1 VTHPGQPGRGRP
13 AASTQR
19 LAGALV
25 LLAAIGAAAGF
36 GASWALGEHTGGQGA
51 AEPVVASRPSLP
63 VDPSPDLLRDPD
75 MPALAPSIPLER
87 QSVGAGG
94 FRMSVPVPRGWSF
107 SENSLNEWQWRPP
120 EQPPFGYVLR
130 VEQVLS
136 NRRSIE
142 WTLDRRIDE
151 LREDESNLDVLSET
165 GDSLHFSFVT
175 SNHLR
180 HGFLRWLD
188 LTGSDNAQVEI
199 AVTGRE
205 RDVPGMRDLVA
216 RVAAGMELGGTRD

>member
-1 VTHPGQPGRGRP
+1 VTLPGRTTRDR
-13 AASTQR
+13 AAPSTPR
-19 LAGALV
+19 LAAVLAL
-25 LLAAIGAAAGF
+25 LLALGAAVGYAT
-36 GASWALGEHTGGQGA
+36 SWVLGENPAGQGA
-51 AEPVVASRPSLP
+51 AAPVAASSPSLP
-63 VDPSPDLLRDPD
+63 VDPVPELLPDPD
-75 MPALAPSIPLER
+75 TPALAASIPLVR
-87 QSVGAGG
+87 QTVGAGD

-120 EQPPFGYVLR
+120 DQPDFGHVLR

-136 NRRSIE
+136 NRRSIG

-151 LREDESNLDVLSET
+151 LREDEGNFDVLAET

-188 LTGSDNAQVEI
+188 LTGTDNAQVEI

-205 RDVPGMRDLVA
+205 RDVPGMRDLIA
-216 RVAAGMELGGTRD
+216 RVAAGVELGDPAG

>member
-1 VTHPGQPGRGRP
+1 MP
-13 AASTQR
+13 AS
-19 LAGALV
+19 
-25 LLAAIGAAAGF
+25 
-36 GASWALGEHTGGQGA
+36 
-51 AEPVVASRPSLP
+51 PSLP
-63 VDPSPDLLRDPD
+63 VDPVPELLPDPRTP
-75 MPALAPSIPLER
+75 PLAEGIPLVP
-87 QSVGAGG
+87 QSVGAGD
-94 FRMSVPVPRGWSF
+94 FRMTLPVPKGWSF

-120 EQPPFGYVLR
+120 DQPDFGYVLR

-151 LREDESNLDVLSET
+151 LREDEANLEVLGQT
-165 GDSLHFSFVT
+165 RDSLHFSFIT

-180 HGFLRWLD
+180 HGYLRWLD

-205 RDVPGMRDLVA
+205 SDDPGMADLIA
-216 RVAAGMELGGTRD
+216 RVGSGIRLG

>member
-1 VTHPGQPGRGRP
+1 MNRRGT
-13 AASTQR
+13 AV
-19 LAGALV
+19 LAL
-25 LLAAIGAAAGF
+25 LLAIGVATGF
-36 GASWALGEHTGGQGA
+36 GASWFVGENPAGDGVA
-51 AEPVVASRPSLP
+51 APVPASPSLP
-63 VDPSPDLLRDPD
+63 VDPVPELLPDP
-75 MPALAPSIPLER
+75 PTPPLAEGVPLER
-87 QSVGAGG
+87 QSVGAGD
-94 FRMSVPVPRGWSF
+94 FRMTLPVPKGWSF

-120 EQPPFGYVLR
+120 DQPDFGYVLR

-142 WTLDRRIDE
+142 WTRDRRIDE
-151 LREDESNLDVLSET
+151 LREDESNVELLGQT
-165 GDSLHFSFVT
+165 GDSLHFSFVA

-205 RDVPGMRDLVA
+205 DDDEGMADLIA
-216 RVAAGMELGGTRD
+216 RVGSGVRLG

>member
-1 VTHPGQPGRGRP
+1 MTLPQQPGRDRT
-13 AASTQR
+13 AATTPR
-19 LAGALV
+19 LAGAL
-25 LLAAIGAAAGF
+25 LLLVALGAAAGF
-36 GASWALGEHTGGQGA
+36 GASWALGERAAGQGRA
-51 AEPVVASRPSLP
+51 APVVASGPSLP
-63 VDPSPDLLRDPD
+63 VDPVPDLLPDPD
-75 MPALAPSIPLER
+75 FPALAPSIPLVR

-94 FRMSVPVPRGWSF
+94 FRMSVPVPQGWSF

-120 EQPPFGYVLR
+120 DQPDFGYVLR

-151 LREDESNLDVLSET
+151 LREDEGNLDILAET
-165 GDSLHFSFVT
+165 TDSLHFSFVT

-205 RDVPGMRDLVA
+205 KDVAGMRDLLA
-216 RVAAGMELGGTRD
+216 RVAAGVELGAEG

>member
-1 VTHPGQPGRGRP
+1 MNRRGT
-13 AASTQR
+13 AV
-19 LAGALV
+19 LAL
-25 LLAAIGAAAGF
+25 LLAIGVATGF
-36 GASWALGEHTGGQGA
+36 GASWFVGENPAGDGVA
-51 AEPVVASRPSLP
+51 APVPASPSLP
-63 VDPSPDLLRDPD
+63 VDPVPELLPDP
-75 MPALAPSIPLER
+75 PTPPLAEGVPLER
-87 QSVGAGG
+87 QSVGAGD
-94 FRMSVPVPRGWSF
+94 FRMTLPVPKGWSF

-120 EQPPFGYVLR
+120 DQPDFGYVLR

-142 WTLDRRIDE
+142 WTRDRRIDE
-151 LREDESNLDVLSET
+151 LREDESNVELLGQT
-165 GDSLHFSFVT
+165 GDSLHFSFVA

-205 RDVPGMRDLVA
+205 DDDEGMADLIA
-216 RVAAGMELGGTRD
+216 RVGSGIRLG

>member
-1 VTHPGQPGRGRP
+1 MNWRGT
-13 AASTQR
+13 AV
-19 LAGALV
+19 LAL
-25 LLAAIGAAAGF
+25 LLAIGVAAGF
-36 GASWALGEHTGGQGA
+36 GASWTLGENPSGGGTA
-51 AEPVVASRPSLP
+51 APVPASPSLP
-63 VDPSPDLLRDPD
+63 VDPVPELLPDPPT
-75 MPALAPSIPLER
+75 PALAEGVPLVA
-87 QSVGAGG
+87 QSVGAGD
-94 FRMSVPVPRGWSF
+94 FRMTLPVPKGWTF

-120 EQPPFGYVLR
+120 GQPDFGYVLR

-151 LREDESNLDVLSET
+151 LREDESNVEGLDQT
-165 GDSLHFSFVT
+165 NDSLHFSFIT

-180 HGFLRWLD
+180 HGYLRWLD

-205 RDVPGMRDLVA
+205 VDDPGMAHLIA
-216 RVAAGMELGGTRD
+216 RVGSGIRLG

>member
-1 VTHPGQPGRGRP
+1 VTLPGQPERERP
-13 AASTQR
+13 TASTPR
-19 LAGALV
+19 LAAALV
-25 LLAAIGAAAGF
+25 LLVALGAAAGF
-36 GASWALGEHTGGQGA
+36 GASWALGENPGGQGSA
-51 AEPVVASRPSLP
+51 APVVASGPSVP
-63 VDPSPDLLRDPD
+63 VDPVPDLLPDPD
-75 MPALAPSIPLER
+75 IPPLAPSVPLVR

-94 FRMSVPVPRGWSF
+94 FRMSVPVPRGWTF

-120 EQPPFGYVLR
+120 DQPAFGYVLR

-151 LREDESNLDVLSET
+151 LREDESNLDIIAET
-165 GDSLHFSFVT
+165 TDSLHFSFVT

-188 LTGSDNAQVEI
+188 LTGSDNAQVEV

-205 RDVPGMRDLVA
+205 DDVPGMRDLIA
-216 RVAAGMELGGTRD
+216 RVAAGVELGDPPA